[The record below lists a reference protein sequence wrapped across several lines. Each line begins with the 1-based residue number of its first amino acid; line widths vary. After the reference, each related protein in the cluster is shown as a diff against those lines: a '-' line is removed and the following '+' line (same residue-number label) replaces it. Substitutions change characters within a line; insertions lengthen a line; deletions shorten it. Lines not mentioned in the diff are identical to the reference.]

1 MKSVDKIDT
10 DTERDGQKDLLISP
24 NLFFNFREK
33 KHKNGRRGGIKG
45 WSFDLLRRETRPAV
59 F

>member
-10 DTERDGQKDLLISP
+10 DTERDGQKDLLINP

-33 KHKNGRRGGIKG
+33 STKTGDGGGIKG

>member
-10 DTERDGQKDLLISP
+10 DTERDGQKDLLINP

-33 KHKNGRRGGIKG
+33 STKTGDGGGLRVGR
-45 WSFDLLRRETRPAV
+45 LTC
-59 F
+59 